1 MYEDNMPV
9 FIKIENYKEV
19 IELIT
24 NIKSKVN
31 ESKKYLERIESLKAE
46 EDAKIN
52 EWEDVIKN
60 IEDKIDFVNAT
71 LMEPKLWITSMF
83 VLKNQM
89 V

>member
-71 LMEPKLWITSMF
+71 LMEPKL
-83 VLKNQM
+83 
-89 V
+89 

>member
-31 ESKKYLERIESLKAE
+31 ESKKYLERIESLKSE
-46 EDAKIN
+46 EDAKIS
-52 EWEDVIKN
+52 EWEDVIKG

-71 LMEPKLWITSMF
+71 LMEPKL
-83 VLKNQM
+83 
-89 V
+89 